1 MHTVKSLIPAFNVN
15 KQLKSTIASTMW
27 TDAND
32 FLHRSN
38 IILEDLEIGSFAYLS
53 KIYIDI
59 LMAIESD
66 LKCIIIGL
74 SIKSETPEESYN
86 IIRGHSHR
94 IDKLYKE
101 VKKREFKRIKL
112 LNKKDENELLEN
124 AIKIRVENRYR
135 LVTLMQ
141 LRKDDKF
148 NIDMGT
154 GEYSQLLE
162 YTYIRKLQ
170 KIAFEL
176 HIISDKTCKKYLIK
190 EIING
195 KNMKKFDDRFKDFFE
210 NIKKL

>member
-1 MHTVKSLIPAFNVN
+1 MHKVKSLIPAFNAN

-38 IILEDLEIGSFAYLS
+38 IILQDLETGSFAYLS

-66 LKCIIIGL
+66 LKCIIVGL

-94 IDKLYKE
+94 IDKLYNE
-101 VKKREFKRIKL
+101 VKKRALNRIKL
-112 LNKKDENELLEN
+112 LNKKDEIELLKN
-124 AIKIRVENRYR
+124 VIKIRVENRYR

-141 LRKDDKF
+141 LRKDGKF

-162 YTYIRKLQ
+162 YNYIRKLQ

-176 HIISDKTCKKYLIK
+176 HVISDKTCKKYLIK

-195 KNMKKFDDRFKDFFE
+195 KNMKKFDNRFKDFFE
-210 NIKKL
+210 NIKRL